1 MTPHSRLI
9 DALIRDPK
17 KKKKKESTFII
28 IFEEEKEKVFGNGT
42 VSLFDYPV
50 KSGKFNSP

>member
-9 DALIRDPK
+9 DALIRDP

-50 KSGKFNSP
+50 KSRKFNSP